1 MLLIF
6 LIMSLIRKVMLCKN
20 IDCLTVFNVW
30 MSHWHCFLDV
40 AFSRV
45 LFIQTFRYSC
55 TIYLHSSFVIYV
67 TFCICLDLIDTL
79 YYQIWVL
86 IRQREVRLA
95 QLKRNHLAPRK
106 WINTSNKRLSSI
118 PPVLIENKTLQN
130 TTTIC

>member
-1 MLLIF
+1 MISLVQFTSIHLNIFNCFPNWLLAFDFSYYVVNLKSNRYVTTLIVLPCLMYEWVIDIVFLMLHF
-6 LIMSLIRKVMLCKN
+6 PE
-20 IDCLTVFNVW
+20 F
-30 MSHWHCFLDV
+30 
-40 AFSRV
+40 
-45 LFIQTFRYSC
+45 LFIQTFCYSC

-106 WINTSNKRLSSI
+106 
-118 PPVLIENKTLQN
+118 
-130 TTTIC
+130 